1 MVVTKRPRWAETPSS
16 ARASAPSTSPR
27 NSASPDSVA
36 AKPRRTPR
44 AQRSR
49 RDTGPHAS
57 HAGDQATS
65 FDVAVFSLVSA
76 ICCSTSRAYT
86 SSASFG
92 LSVSLSVGSCSHCG
106 AGQPCRCAA
115 AHAAGRRS
123 PAAGCRPSPAKSFP
137 ANGHFGLRRRKPRC
151 QGRRR
156 LIVHSIGRLGIP
168 GAYHR
173 HCGKHPHRRPAVERR
188 PQHRFGLVRVAS
200 GAMPLGDEQ
209 QQQRLARNVAVQPC
223 ALLPA
228 AAAPPPV
235 ALGQGRTRPAADGRA
250 LEPDAP

>member
-137 ANGHFGLRRRKPRC
+137 ANATLAFVGASRAARGAAASSFIALAALASPARTTAIVANTHIDDRRSNAGHSTASALSASPAARCRSAMNNNSSGSPEMSPYSHAPFFRPPQRLRR
-151 QGRRR
+151 
-156 LIVHSIGRLGIP
+156 
-168 GAYHR
+168 
-173 HCGKHPHRRPAVERR
+173 
-188 PQHRFGLVRVAS
+188 
-200 GAMPLGDEQ
+200 
-209 QQQRLARNVAVQPC
+209 
-223 ALLPA
+223 
-228 AAAPPPV
+228 
-235 ALGQGRTRPAADGRA
+235 
-250 LEPDAP
+250 

>member
-156 LIVHSIGRLGIP
+156 LTAFSQLSALEQPSFIW
-168 GAYHR
+168 GASCLPKDEYETWLSTV
-173 HCGKHPHRRPAVERR
+173 KPM
-188 PQHRFGLVRVAS
+188 F
-200 GAMPLGDEQ
+200 AMPTGSLFLKWSQ
-209 QQQRLARNVAVQPC
+209 MQRERLVGKLDSTTDDHQ
-223 ALLPA
+223 
-228 AAAPPPV
+228 
-235 ALGQGRTRPAADGRA
+235 
-250 LEPDAP
+250 E